1 MKIETLGGLLKAA
14 ERKGKSGARSPF
26 QARTQVYQ
34 AMAHYMTWA
43 EELVRSEGPD
53 YAPGTSSLLG
63 SLVHAVAIDAQA
75 NLTPE
80 KFALLKDY
88 PLTEGGQTGTLDKE
102 ALRDSLARVW
112 GESDVFIERL
122 SGGLFGSY
130 VKALITLKPQARAL
144 GHDLS
149 TAATQHIERL

>member
-14 ERKGKSGARSPF
+14 ERKGNLRALSPLHARAMVYEAMGNYIIAATLCAQSEHGSQGQTTHEMGA
-26 QARTQVYQ
+26 
-34 AMAHYMTWA
+34 
-43 EELVRSEGPD
+43 LI
-53 YAPGTSSLLG
+53 
-63 SLVHAVAIDAQA
+63 HALAIDAKVS
-75 NLTPE
+75 LTPE
-80 KFALLKDY
+80 KFSLLEDY

-102 ALRDSLARVW
+102 ALRDSLVRVW

-149 TAATQHIERL
+149 TAATQHIKTL